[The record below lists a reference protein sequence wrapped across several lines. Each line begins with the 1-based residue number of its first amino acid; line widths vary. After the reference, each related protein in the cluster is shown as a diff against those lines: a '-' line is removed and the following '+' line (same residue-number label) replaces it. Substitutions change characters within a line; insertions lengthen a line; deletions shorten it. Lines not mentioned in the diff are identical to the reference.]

1 MKKIFSLCLFGMGLI
16 ALASCNNSEVEEG
29 KSFVSLDINPSVEL
43 IVEDGKVVNVYA
55 TNDDARVLIYDEE
68 LVGKDFETV
77 VDMLIDLSVECGHLS
92 SDNQVVDFSVS
103 SSSEDLAAKLE
114 GKIENIVVS
123 SGEENGLEL
132 TFSTEGVFSLIR
144 ELDALKEEYKN
155 NLEIQNLTVEE
166 FKIISSAVESDEALS
181 YEEAVKL
188 STDQL
193 MNHITESRDELFNLA
208 TKTYNEMVI
217 KTELAYEKALTA
229 ADRTIYSTYYLSNT
243 LRHPVNYGLLYSMYG
258 SAADTLEE
266 IVKLTEVF
274 NSYKA
279 QALENETVQALI
291 AELKELGIAV
301 DESLSVLKDSEGNI
315 TLDSINTYLD
325 KVIKNSNVKELED
338 LKNTLNSLESEV
350 KTTYAKLREEYTPML
365 QSLVTVLEATKTQ
378 ISALISLLPTSL
390 KEILSTYIE
399 ELDTMTGI
407 LNKAITEGAT
417 MDDVNDWIK
426 TFREKEEE
434 LLTKIGND
442 LSEEELAEVEQLKD
456 KASTDITNAKT
467 ALDEAVEKAKAKV
480 EEELAKSK
488 K

>member
-1 MKKIFSLCLFGMGLI
+1 M
-16 ALASCNNSEVEEG
+16 
-29 KSFVSLDINPSVEL
+29 
-43 IVEDGKVVNVYA
+43 
-55 TNDDARVLIYDEE
+55 
-68 LVGKDFETV
+68 
-77 VDMLIDLSVECGHLS
+77 
-92 SDNQVVDFSVS
+92 
-103 SSSEDLAAKLE
+103 
-114 GKIENIVVS
+114 
-123 SGEENGLEL
+123 
-132 TFSTEGVFSLIR
+132 
-144 ELDALKEEYKN
+144 
-155 NLEIQNLTVEE
+155 
-166 FKIISSAVESDEALS
+166 
-181 YEEAVKL
+181 
-188 STDQL
+188 
-193 MNHITESRDELFNLA
+193 
-208 TKTYNEMVI
+208 
-217 KTELAYEKALTA
+217 
-229 ADRTIYSTYYLSNT
+229 
-243 LRHPVNYGLLYSMYG
+243 
-258 SAADTLEE
+258 
-266 IVKLTEVF
+266 
-274 NSYKA
+274 
-279 QALENETVQALI
+279 
-291 AELKELGIAV
+291 GIAV